1 MNAFKL
7 NEEDK
12 IKSGF
17 VVPENY
23 FEQLDFCN
31 VTTPAIPLNPLKPNW
46 TWAAAAILVI
56 GLSITYYTFPVTDSN
71 EIDVQ
76 SAESYLLHDADL
88 TSYEYADYLS
98 ETELIA
104 LVKTESK
111 ATN

>member
-7 NEEDK
+7 KKEDK

-17 VVPENY
+17 IVPENY
-23 FEQLDFCN
+23 FEQRDFCS
-31 VTTPAIPLNPLKPNW
+31 VATPAIPLNPMKLNW
-46 TWAAAAILVI
+46 TWAAAAVLVI
-56 GLSITYYTFPVTDSN
+56 GLSITYFTFPVTDSN